1 MTTAD
6 LVLLFVG
13 MGLVTYLPRFI
24 PLALFAKREV
34 PPWFSEWL
42 SYIPPALLAA
52 LLAPDLIL
60 TKSAHGAGFNFFNPK
75 LFVAVPTFYI
85 AAKTKSLGGTVV
97 AGMLLYW
104 FAQKLI
110 ETGFFLW

>member
-1 MTTAD
+1 MTNPD
-6 LVLLFVG
+6 YLLLFIG

-34 PPWFSEWL
+34 PAWFSEWL

-52 LLAPDLIL
+52 LLVPELIL
-60 TKSAHGAGFNFFNPK
+60 AKAPQGVSLNFLNPK
-75 LFVAVPTFYI
+75 LWVAVPTFFI

-104 FAQKLI
+104 LALKI
-110 ETGFFLW
+110 MEHGFFV

>member
-1 MTTAD
+1 MTNPD
-6 LVLLFVG
+6 LLLLFAG

-34 PPWFSEWL
+34 PAWFSEWL
-42 SYIPPALLAA
+42 SYIPSALLAA
-52 LLAPDLIL
+52 LLVPELIL
-60 TKSAHGAGFNFFNPK
+60 SKTGLEVSFDFWNPR
-75 LFVAVPTFYI
+75 LLVAVPTFLL

-104 FAQKLI
+104 LALKII
-110 ETGFFLW
+110 EASLSG